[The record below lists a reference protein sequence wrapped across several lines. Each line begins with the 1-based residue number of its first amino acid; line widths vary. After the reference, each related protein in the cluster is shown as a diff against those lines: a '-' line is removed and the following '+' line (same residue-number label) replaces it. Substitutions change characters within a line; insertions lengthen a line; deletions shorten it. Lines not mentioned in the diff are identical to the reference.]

1 MKHFTPKAD
10 KEEDFFYL
18 LDGYFERMNCVD
30 DLTELDI
37 YGWFDGPRGKGI
49 NVEVARCV
57 KSTEK
62 PHCKEPSEIDTF
74 LATNQFILL
83 LGANQVEYYPE
94 RYNDGVI

>member
-30 DLTELDI
+30 DLSELDI